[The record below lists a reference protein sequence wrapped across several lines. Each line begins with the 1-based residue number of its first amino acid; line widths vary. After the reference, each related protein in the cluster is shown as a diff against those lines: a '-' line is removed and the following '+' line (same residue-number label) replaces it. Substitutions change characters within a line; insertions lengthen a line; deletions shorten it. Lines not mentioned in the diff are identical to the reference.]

1 MDVPE
6 VTPSPDP
13 SLPWASRVIIR
24 TEVGS
29 TAHGTGLPGGEDYD
43 EMGVVL
49 ERWQSSVGLD
59 NDADNIVY
67 RPGRAATERSGPG
80 DYDLVLYT
88 PRKFA
93 RLAASGNPSVL
104 MLLFG
109 PLRFST
115 PLGDSLRALA
125 PAFWSERARQ
135 RFLGY
140 SRAQRERL
148 LGIRGGVHTNR
159 PELVAQFGYDTKYAM
174 HMLRLGIQ
182 GIEYVTTGALTLPV
196 PEPHGSVL
204 RDVRHGKYTLAEV
217 LAMADENEAT
227 LATVASTAPPTPDTA
242 AINQWLL
249 DCHRSQLPPA
259 KASVGES
266 VVTPR
271 RHV

>member
-1 MDVPE
+1 MRQAGRVHPE
-6 VTPSPDP
+6 ETPSPDP
-13 SLPWASRVIIR
+13 ALPWAAQVIVR

-49 ERWQSSVGLD
+49 ERWESAVGLSED
-59 NDADNIVY
+59 SDNIVY
-67 RPGRAATERSGPG
+67 RPGRAITERSNPG

-115 PLGDSLRALA
+115 ALGDQLRALA
-125 PAFWSERARQ
+125 PAFWSERARG

-148 LGIRGGVHTNR
+148 LGIRGGAHTNR
-159 PELVAQFGYDTKYAM
+159 PELIEQFGFDTKYAM

-182 GIEYVTTGALTLPV
+182 GVEYTTTGRLTLPI
-196 PEPHGSVL
+196 PEPHGSLL
-204 RDVRHGKYTLAEV
+204 RSVRRGEYTRAEV
-217 LAMADENEAT
+217 LAMADENEAQLESLT
-227 LATVASTAPPTPDTA
+227 SAAPPEPDVG
-242 AINQWLL
+242 AINAWLL
-249 DCHRSQLPPA
+249 DCHRTVLPID
-259 KASVGES
+259 
-266 VVTPR
+266 
-271 RHV
+271 